1 MSMAE
6 VTFLHLHDPDDE
18 PRQSLTLDP
27 LPNWAHHDF
36 DVYSSD
42 LEFPPSDRSLRAHI
56 LTVHEDEDGD
66 EDCDDLFSQ
75 YQSTIHVIRN
85 NDVSE
90 PSSISNPGLL
100 EDRENQVN
108 FVMDLFQQRVEQ
120 SQVTVRSVSVSE
132 ALNDDFSFG
141 VIEGN
146 CDCDCDCDVGMGGLD
161 LDLSLGLGSGLDS
174 RHCLDGDGID
184 DPDEDDFFVG
194 RRVSGSESGEA
205 TSNLSRAEAFENCV
219 RLVGFGSDSD
229 EEDENGVIGIDL
241 NSVDEHSAYN
251 LPDDCDDDTSIP
263 LCWDSLLLEDH
274 RENNEDFE
282 WEEVDSGGEEREV
295 FSMFIDPDHTES
307 GSVSVSVST
316 IIAPEEEVSV
326 ERIEPLESLEWE
338 VLLNAS
344 NWETN
349 PDAEPFNGGDHD
361 DYIYT
366 AEYDLLFGQ
375 FSENENASTGR
386 PPAAN
391 AVVENL
397 PSVVLTQEDVDN
409 SNALCAVCKDDM
421 NIGEQAKQLPCAHK
435 YHGDC
440 IVPWLRIRN
449 TCPVCRHELPTDD
462 AAYEGRRTP
471 THSVE
476 GRRTQA
482 HPLGFDYDEVFF

>member
-1 MSMAE
+1 MAE

-56 LTVHEDEDGD
+56 LTVHEDEDED

-85 NDVSE
+85 NEVSE
-90 PSSISNPGLL
+90 PSSISNL

-146 CDCDCDCDVGMGGLD
+146 CDCDCDVGMGGLD

-241 NSVDEHSAYN
+241 NSVDEHSAYH

-326 ERIEPLESLEWE
+326 ERIEPLEK
-338 VLLNAS
+338 
-344 NWETN
+344 
-349 PDAEPFNGGDHD
+349 
-361 DYIYT
+361 
-366 AEYDLLFGQ
+366 YDLLFGQ

-421 NIGEQAKQLPCAHK
+421 NIGEQAKQLPCAHR